1 MAHRTQLHLDEMQYQ
16 YLKHVAFIE
25 KKSIAQVI
33 RDWIEEKRAAMIME
47 ERKRDSLFKLRG
59 LFESGDAGLANHFDQ
74 ALYGEDE
81 K

>member
-33 RDWIEEKRAAMIME
+33 RDWIEEKRAAMILE
-47 ERKRDSLFKLRG
+47 ECKRDSLFKLRG
-59 LFESGDAGLANHFDQ
+59 LFESGDAELASHFDQ
-74 ALYGEDE
+74 ALYGED
-81 K
+81 